1 MQVNL
6 HDAKTLLSRYVEQ
19 ALDGDEVVPVST
31 TPHAHAELPTARSSC
46 SYCR

>member
-19 ALDGDEVVPVST
+19 ALDGDP
-31 TPHAHAELPTARSSC
+31 PARS
-46 SYCR
+46 R